1 MRAVVIPA
9 ARPAADGENGRN
21 TLGRNTSE
29 ARERRIISHRNFKR
43 KNGRKV

>member
-1 MRAVVIPA
+1 MRAVVFPD
-9 ARPAADGENGRN
+9 ARQSQDGENGRN